1 MTVDP
6 TYIRP
11 LVVIESPYMGRPP
24 AWVPRWLRWPFA
36 VWLRR
41 RNMLYAVACMRDS
54 LRRDE
59 APYASHLLYAGSGV
73 LDDSRNAQRA
83 AGLYCGF
90 AWGARAVLRAVYC
103 DHGVSE
109 GMRIGITQR
118 PRGQLVEYRYI
129 KTPVWQIPTCE
140 YCGEA
145 APPGANR
152 CGGSKCRANTANY

>member
-90 AWGARAVLRAVYC
+90 AAGPLCNTDTHSFADA
-103 DHGVSE
+103 
-109 GMRIGITQR
+109 
-118 PRGQLVEYRYI
+118 QLVEYRYI